1 MIKIIT
7 GSEWSNKEGSLVVQ
21 MTLSS
26 AFTSQLKQFTPIT
39 WMVLTAIMFQIR
51 QSNAVPLSVRE
62 IREITGVSE
71 TSIREAIQTLC
82 TVKIQG
88 QRVLMKVTR
97 KFDDGACNRNLY
109 VVMPS
114 EKDLTYFVGT
124 SNSEGGTSDS
134 EGGTSKS
141 DDHISLPSVSNAE
154 LSNYIPPIV
163 PQKEKKRLQLPKD
176 DDPAYLLYVQYRKA
190 LDFPDEFTA
199 GEWQGVHLVL
209 REMVRHGVTPDD
221 IYIRTGNLLAQ
232 WQKKPMVTVRA
243 LWKHWSA
250 AEKGRVTGMDKASAI
265 SSAAIAAL
273 RSLNNH

>member
-7 GSEWSNKEGSLVVQ
+7 GSEWSSKEGSLVVQ

-39 WMVLTAIMFQIR
+39 WMVLTAIMFQIK
-51 QSNAVPLSVRE
+51 QSNTVALSVRE

-82 TVKIQG
+82 TVKIKG

-114 EKDLTYFVGT
+114 DKDLSYFIGT

-134 EGGTSKS
+134 EVGTSNS
-141 DDHISLPSVSNAE
+141 DDHISLPSVSKAE

-163 PQKEKKRLQLPKD
+163 PHKERKRVQLPKD
-176 DDPAYLLYVQYRKA
+176 DDPAYLLYVQYRQA
-190 LDFPDEFTA
+190 LEYPVDFTA

-221 IYIRTGNLLAQ
+221 MFIRSSNLLGQ
-232 WQKKPMVTVRA
+232 WKKKPMVTVRA

-250 AEKGRVTGMDKASAI
+250 AEAGRVTGMDKATAI